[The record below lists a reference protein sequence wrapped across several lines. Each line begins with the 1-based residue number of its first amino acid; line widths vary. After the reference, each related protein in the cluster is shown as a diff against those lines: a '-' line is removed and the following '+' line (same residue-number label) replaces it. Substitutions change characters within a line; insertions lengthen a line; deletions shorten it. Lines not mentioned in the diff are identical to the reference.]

1 MWPARPDDPR
11 PSCVSSRRLQPLD
24 RRDTQPGVRVDR
36 HAERCASCGLKL
48 AGCIC
53 ASMPRLHSRVRFVL
67 IRHYK
72 EAWKT
77 SNSGRVLARCLPE
90 TRVYDWRGRG
100 GPWTAPELPPGS
112 WLLFPG
118 DEARPAAA
126 LRDIERPVVVLI
138 DGTWKQSRKMCRQ
151 VPGLAAL
158 PRLSLRAQPLPLVL
172 RRRVVPG
179 GLCTAEAAA
188 RLLIAAGEEAAGR
201 GLLAAWQAQVRHI
214 LRSKGLRPDTR
225 IEQLG
230 ASPRAHYGGSE
241 E

>member
-1 MWPARPDDPR
+1 MPG
-11 PSCVSSRRLQPLD
+11 
-24 RRDTQPGVRVDR
+24 RRDTRAGVRVDL
-36 HAERCASCGLKL
+36 HAERCPGCGLKP

-53 ASMPRLHSRVRFVL
+53 ASLPRLHSRVRFVL
-67 IRHYK
+67 IRHHK
-72 EAWKT
+72 EGWKT
-77 SNSGRVLARCLPE
+77 SNSGRVVSLCLPE

-100 GPWTAPELPPGS
+100 GPWSAPELPPES
-112 WLLFPG
+112 WLIFPG
-118 DEARPAAA
+118 DAARPAGA
-126 LRDIERPVVVLI
+126 LRNVRHPVVVLI

-151 VPGLAAL
+151 VPGLSAL
-158 PRLSLRAQPLPLVL
+158 PRLSLHARPLPLVL

-188 RLLIAAGEEAAGR
+188 RLLIAAGEEEAGR
-201 GLLAAWQAQVRHI
+201 GLLAAWQVQVRHI

-230 ASPRAHYGGSE
+230 ASPRPHYGGSE